1 MSLNHY
7 LIFIITLCIL
17 NVYGQFVP
25 DTRTGHSAVFS
36 ESEKKVYYIGGYNSN
51 KSEPTEPNP
60 ISDFFY
66 LSIGNDDFFEFTDL
80 TSQAKLPLT
89 VFHVSELGG
98 ANQDSIFILEGAH
111 WNAEETNYVYRFD
124 TKINQLS
131 IPVVKGKAPS
141 MRKGIS
147 SVSSEGKIY
156 LFGGQI
162 GSGNDVTFFNNFDI
176 FDTINLNWQVGSLV
190 NSPVGRSFY
199 TATLVN
205 GVIYYIGGRTQVNVY
220 SPLTEIYQYDI
231 VANTW
236 SLKKAT
242 AVDAD
247 SMPGSRTAHSAVLIN
262 GKIVIYGGFFSS
274 ADTPYN
280 IPAKKTIAM
289 LDVNTLVWS
298 IPNFDIRKEN
308 LIPNLAFHSG
318 TAVGTVMLIAFGNF
332 TDIPNNIDQTN
343 KVIYS
348 FLFGNPSQITSNVIS
363 SFIKV
368 NSSNNPKPQLP
379 TSTSNKINPQQ
390 PSSLS
395 KVVIVGVSIVS
406 VSVALAIFAAISVAY
421 KRKKKNQVQSGDVLD
436 NLNNEKNHYEY
447 QQQYTSQFAS
457 QQSQQHYTRDPPT
470 IESP

>member
-7 LIFIITLCIL
+7 LIFIITLYIL

-25 DTRTGHSAVFS
+25 ETRLGHSAVYS
-36 ESEKKVYYIGGYNSN
+36 KSEKKVYYIGGYNFN

-60 ISDFFY
+60 LSDFFY
-66 LSIGNDDFFEFTDL
+66 LSVDDEDFFKFTNL
-80 TSQAKLPLT
+80 TSQAKLPYT

-98 ANQDSIFILEGAH
+98 ANQDTIFILEGVH
-111 WNAEETNYVYRFD
+111 WNTAETNYVYSFD

-131 IPVVKGKAPS
+131 IPVVKGKAPP

-147 SVSSEGKIY
+147 SVSYEGKIY
-156 LFGGQI
+156 IFGGQI
-162 GSGNDVTFFNNFDI
+162 GNGNDAKFFNNLDI

-190 NSPVGRSFY
+190 NSPVARSLY

-205 GVIYYIGGRTQVNVY
+205 GVIYYIGGKTQFNVY

-231 VANTW
+231 VTNTW

-242 AVDAD
+242 AVDVE
-247 SMPGSRTAHSAVLIN
+247 SMPGSRTAHSAVLIE

-274 ADTPYN
+274 DDTPYR

-298 IPNFDIRKEN
+298 IPNFDIREEN
-308 LIPNLAFHSG
+308 LIPNLAFHTG

-348 FLFGNPSQITSNVIS
+348 FLFSDPTQVTSNVIS
-363 SFIKV
+363 SFREVK
-368 NSSNNPKPQLP
+368 SSNNPKPQLP

-395 KVVIVGVSIVS
+395 KVVIVGISIVS
-406 VSVALAIFAAISVAY
+406 VSVALAIFAAVAY
-421 KRKKKNQVQSGDVLD
+421 KRKKKSRVQSGDVLN
-436 NLNNEKNHYEY
+436 NLNNDKYHFEY

-457 QQSQQHYTRDPPT
+457 QQSQQHYTRNPPT